1 MIIGKGIGMNKQVE
15 NEDKEEGFTV
25 YGLIGLAV
33 FFISVGLIYLIP
45 NTFPEGTL
53 YIVAGVL
60 ILLVTIINTL
70 KGVDYDW
77 FNILFAIVSIV
88 IGANKMLDFEV
99 KFLPV
104 VLIAIGV
111 IGLFTNVKKL
121 RNQ

>member
-1 MIIGKGIGMNKQVE
+1 MDKQLE
-15 NEDKEEGFTV
+15 NSDKEEGFTV

-33 FFISVGLIYLIP
+33 FFISVGLVYLIP

-60 ILLVTIINTL
+60 ILIVTIINTL
-70 KGVDYDW
+70 KGVAYDW

-88 IGANKMLDFEV
+88 IGMNKILDFEV

-104 VLIAIGV
+104 ILIVIGV
-111 IGLFTNVKKL
+111 VGLFTNVKKL